1 MARAQL
7 GNDDEV
13 TAVGGS
19 AGYSNLNGG
28 TTPGAGMNMGANSNS
43 VDAMRARLTAIN
55 ATTYSATE
63 LDKMTVN
70 DMLYA
75 IRLADAP
82 TSIK

>member
-1 MARAQL
+1 MARAQV

-13 TAVGGS
+13 AAVGGS

-28 TTPGAGMNMGANSNS
+28 TAPGTGFNLGANSNS
-43 VDAMRARLTAIN
+43 LDALRARLTAIN

-63 LDKMTVN
+63 LDKMTMN

-75 IRLADAP
+75 VRLADAP
-82 TSIK
+82 SSIK